1 MNVDPVG
8 ILVGFVSDVGSLAAV
23 AYLACLVFAVF
34 RVRAL
39 WQCWTGML
47 IVSGHQCF
55 YVCGFTA
62 DDPLGLSSLQILDR
76 KGRVF
81 LADGNEIH
89 RLRTSELKAWLLE
102 DELRV
107 TERNLKSYKK
117 ICIVRTHNLICRPR
131 TAR

>member
-1 MNVDPVG
+1 MDPAG
-8 ILVGFVSDVGSLAAV
+8 ILLVLVS
-23 AYLACLVFAVF
+23 LACLALVVF
-34 RVRAL
+34 RVRTL
-39 WQCWTGML
+39 WQCWTGLL

-55 YVCGFTA
+55 YVSAFTA
-62 DDPLGLSSLQILDR
+62 NDPLGLSSLQILDR

-89 RLRTSELKAWLLE
+89 RLRTSELKACLLE

-107 TERNLKSYKK
+107 TERNLKNHRK
-117 ICIVRTHNLICRPR
+117 ICIVRTNNLICLPR

>member
-1 MNVDPVG
+1 MDPVG
-8 ILVGFVSDVGSLAAV
+8 ILPVLVI
-23 AYLACLVFAVF
+23 LACLAFVVF
-34 RVRAL
+34 RVKAL
-39 WQCWTGML
+39 WQCWTGVL
-47 IVSGHQCF
+47 IVSGDQCF
-55 YVCGFTA
+55 YVCGFSA

-89 RLRTSELKAWLLE
+89 RLRTSELKACLLE

-107 TERNLKSYKK
+107 TERNLKTYRK
-117 ICIVRTHNLICRPR
+117 ICIVRTHNLICLPR

>member
-1 MNVDPVG
+1 MDPVR
-8 ILVGFVSDVGSLAAV
+8 ILLVLAS
-23 AYLACLVFAVF
+23 LACLALVVL

-39 WQCWTGML
+39 WQCWTGLL

-55 YVCGFTA
+55 YVSGFTT
-62 DDPLGLSSLQILDR
+62 DDPLGLSSLKILDR

-89 RLRTSELKAWLLE
+89 RLRISELKACLLE

-107 TERNLKSYKK
+107 TERNLKSYRK
-117 ICIVRTHNLICRPR
+117 ICIVRTHNLICLPR

>member
-1 MNVDPVG
+1 MDPVG
-8 ILVGFVSDVGSLAAV
+8 SLLALVSFACLALVG
-23 AYLACLVFAVF
+23 F
-34 RVRAL
+34 RVRAF
-39 WQCWTGML
+39 WQCWTGLL
-47 IVSGHQCF
+47 IVSGGQCF

-89 RLRTSELKAWLLE
+89 RLRISELKACLLE

-107 TERNLKSYKK
+107 TKRNLKSYRK
-117 ICIVRTHNLICRPR
+117 ICIIRANNLICLPR
-131 TAR
+131 TARRVA

>member
-1 MNVDPVG
+1 MDPVE
-8 ILVGFVSDVGSLAAV
+8 ILLVLVG
-23 AYLACLVFAVF
+23 LACLALVAF

-39 WQCWTGML
+39 WQCWTGLL

-81 LADGNEIH
+81 LANGNEIH
-89 RLRTSELKAWLLE
+89 RLRTSELKAWLLG
-102 DELRV
+102 R
-107 TERNLKSYKK
+107 
-117 ICIVRTHNLICRPR
+117 
-131 TAR
+131 